1 VFTDGL
7 TTVETRA
14 GSWDE
19 EGQLASMKEN
29 FKMYE
34 EMWNQI
40 LVLSNT
46 MIHCIQKMN
55 IGNLLGQQV
64 PIPESGIKS
73 EKEQSP
79 QKKTLLEAQ

>member
-7 TTVETRA
+7 AVVETRA

-19 EGQLASMKEN
+19 KGQLASMEEN

-34 EMWNQI
+34 EMRNQI
-40 LVLSNT
+40 AVLSNT

-55 IGNLLGQQV
+55 FGNLRGQQV
-64 PIPESGIKS
+64 PIPESEIKS

-79 QKKTLLEAQ
+79 EKKTLLEA